1 MRKLDSLTTTWIQA
15 FLDSKLF
22 RCCLLNRKTLA
33 LLILTLWGGY
43 SYFCYTLLR
52 GTHPDVSETLTF
64 IFLVSLPMA
73 VCLYFT
79 CGFHVVESV
88 GGYTVNGEMNDVQI
102 ENPFDRLWVEH
113 LEFDEHEHEQEHEHE
128 EDAPLLG
135 SAQQRVTYNI
145 ESDDDDGTEEEEVMA
160 TREGEMATQ
169 PQETVVDML
178 PPVTSP
184 PPTGVAALRGLY
196 AAGGSGIDDCAT
208 DHSLNNP
215 RV

>member
-1 MRKLDSLTTTWIQA
+1 M
-15 FLDSKLF
+15 
-22 RCCLLNRKTLA
+22 
-33 LLILTLWGGY
+33 
-43 SYFCYTLLR
+43 
-52 GTHPDVSETLTF
+52 
-64 IFLVSLPMA
+64 
-73 VCLYFT
+73 
-79 CGFHVVESV
+79 
-88 GGYTVNGEMNDVQI
+88 NGEMNDVQI

-113 LEFDEHEHEQEHEHE
+113 LEFDEHEHE

-135 SAQQRVTYNI
+135 SAQQRVTYII
-145 ESDDDDGTEEEEVMA
+145 ESDNNNGTEEEEVMT
-160 TREGEMATQ
+160 TRKGEMAMQ

-196 AAGGSGIDDCAT
+196 AAGGSGIDNCAT